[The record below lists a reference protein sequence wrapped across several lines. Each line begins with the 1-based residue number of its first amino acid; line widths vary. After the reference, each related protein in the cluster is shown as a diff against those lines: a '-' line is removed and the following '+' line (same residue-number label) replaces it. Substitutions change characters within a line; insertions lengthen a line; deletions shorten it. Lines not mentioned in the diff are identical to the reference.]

1 MGMNSIRLSAL
12 AAVVASLA
20 CPGVA
25 LAQDGGRLSGSIAGS
40 ASAHDNIFAGPN
52 NEVSDTVWGVSG
64 KVNWGSEDEMGS
76 FGVWG
81 SVDLERYADN
91 SDEDADDFGLG
102 VQGSR
107 KFGDGG
113 RLSFDA
119 SHEMNTEDRRDRM
132 ARRDTN
138 ERVEFTTNA
147 AHVSAGHQFS
157 GVMITG
163 SLSVAALDY
172 DDARIR
178 ATLVAVDQDHRDRT
192 SFGQSIKASF
202 PESGGASWFISAS
215 RSEIDYDLA
224 PPASL
229 HQRDSESAAVSGG
242 VDFAATSNVTGSIS
256 AGWTSRSFDHPAFD
270 DVSTFGVDIDL
281 QWAAGPDTTW
291 RVSAD
296 RSIKETTFA
305 NSSSYVS
312 TTISGSLNHTFDNR
326 LGLRLSLLK
335 EWDEHEGIDR
345 SDDVWE
351 AAVGVTARLTSSVE
365 AALTY
370 TMTSEDSDGA
380 FASPG
385 YDAGV
390 AAISLTA
397 SF

>member
-1 MGMNSIRLSAL
+1 MNSIKLSAL
-12 AAVVASLA
+12 TAVLAALA
-20 CPGVA
+20 FPGVA
-25 LAQDGGRLSGSIAGS
+25 LAQHGPQVGGSITGS

-64 KVNWGSEDEMGS
+64 RINWGSKDDMGS

-91 SDEDADDFGLG
+91 SDEDADDFGVGLH
-102 VQGSR
+102 GSR
-107 KFGDGG
+107 SFDGG
-113 RLSFDA
+113 GQLSFSA
-119 SHEMNTEDRRDRM
+119 SHEVNTEDRRDRM

-138 ERVEFTTNA
+138 ERVEYSTN
-147 AHVSAGHQFS
+147 SAEASLGHRFS
-157 GVMITG
+157 GVMLTG
-163 SLSVAALDY
+163 SVSIEAFDY

-178 ATLVAVDQDHRDRT
+178 TTLVAVDQDHRDRT

-215 RSEIDYDLA
+215 RREIDYDLS

-229 HQRDSESAAVSGG
+229 HQRDSESASITGG
-242 VDFAATSNVTGSIS
+242 VDFTAASNVTGSIS

-270 DVSTFGVDIDL
+270 DVSTIEIDVGL
-281 QWAAGPDTTW
+281 KWAAGPDTNW
-291 RVSAD
+291 RVFVD
-296 RSIKETTFA
+296 RSIEESTLA

-312 TTISGSLNHTFDNR
+312 TVIGGSLNHSFGNR
-326 LGLRLSLLK
+326 LGVRLSLQK
-335 EWDEHEGIDR
+335 EWNAHEGIDR
-345 SDDVWE
+345 DDDVWE

-365 AALTY
+365 AAFTY
-370 TMTSEDSDGA
+370 TMTSEDSDGV

-385 YDAGV
+385 YDVGV
-390 AAISLTA
+390 AAFSLTA

>member
-1 MGMNSIRLSAL
+1 MNSIKLSAL
-12 AAVVASLA
+12 AAVLAALAS
-20 CPGVA
+20 PGVA
-25 LAQDGGRLSGSIAGS
+25 LAQEGPHVGGSIAGS

-64 KVNWGSEDEMGS
+64 RVNWGSKDDMGS

-91 SDEDADDFGLG
+91 SDEDADDFGVGLH
-102 VQGSR
+102 GSR
-107 KFGDGG
+107 KFSGG
-113 RLSFDA
+113 GSLSFDA

-138 ERVEFTTNA
+138 ERVEYSTNS
-147 AHVSAGHQFS
+147 AHASLGHQFS
-157 GVMITG
+157 GVLVTG
-163 SLSVAALDY
+163 SLSVSAFDY

-178 ATLVAVDQDHRDRT
+178 TTLVAVDQDHRDRT

-202 PESGGASWFISAS
+202 PESGGASWFVSAS

-229 HQRDSESAAVSGG
+229 HQRDSESASVSGG
-242 VDFAATSNVTGSIS
+242 MDFTARPDLTGSIS

-270 DVSTFGVDIDL
+270 DVSTLAIDANVK
-281 QWAAGPDTTW
+281 WEAGPDTTW
-291 RVSAD
+291 RFYAD
-296 RSIKETTFA
+296 RSIQETTLA

-312 TTISGSLNHTFDNR
+312 MTLGGSVNHSFGNR
-326 LGLRLSLLK
+326 LGVRLSLQK
-335 EWDEHEGIDR
+335 EWNEHEGIDR
-345 SDDVWE
+345 DDDVWE
-351 AAVGVTARLTSSVE
+351 AGVGVTAQLTSSVE

-370 TMTSEDSDGA
+370 TMTSEDSDGV

-385 YDAGV
+385 YDVGV
-390 AAISLTA
+390 AAFSLTA